1 VFAACTPEPP
11 QECLPADAP
20 WVDFDQ
26 DGYPASVD
34 CNDSDPTIHPGAFE
48 LCDFIDNNCDGR
60 IDEGYP
66 HDDDGFP
73 DCEPVEICDGID
85 NNYNG
90 LVDEG
95 FPDFDGDGVADCVDD
110 HCEVFLDFT
119 SREIPIDEDCTE
131 GVIEVEDPWNV
142 RIEWQWKD
150 GSSTAGSFT
159 TPVVGRFL
167 DTNGDGVV
175 DFADVPIVATTMFST
190 NKLVGLR
197 GDTGELVYEV
207 SGVSGYGGVM
217 LVDADGDGE
226 VEAVAFDA
234 SRRVIALD
242 RFGRTKWTST
252 LTESNT
258 FPHAIIADVD
268 ADGVPEIITQSFMIS
283 GRDGSTIT
291 NFGAPAGIPTHV
303 PTVGD
308 IDLDGVQ
315 EIFIGRNVYRPDGSI
330 KWSHG
335 ITGNAGH
342 WMAIVNIDDDPE
354 GELIV
359 VGASRIGMYEHDGTE
374 IRVVS
379 TSAAERPGPICIAD
393 FDGDGMVELAW
404 TSRGIFAAI
413 ELDGTIMWSTS
424 INDTSGLVAGCA
436 GFDINGDGQYE
447 IVHADVDVF
456 RIWDGKTGTRL
467 FEIGGHRSSTI
478 IEYPTI
484 ADIDGDG
491 NAEILIV
498 SNSHASSWGSV
509 TAFGHAGDGWPPSGE
524 TWPVHDFAVTNIN
537 PDGTVPE
544 VPAPSWQVHNVCRAR
559 PSADTISANLGVE
572 ITDACVSGCV
582 AGVGMIA
589 LAVEVFNTGASD
601 IYIDVPVTIFRPE
614 GSELVPLD
622 TQWFRGG
629 VPGGTRIGGVEFVLP
644 IEDLTDVGFV
654 VRVDDRGRG
663 VGNVAECNE
672 DDNQTAFPYPVCD

>member
-1 VFAACTPEPP
+1 
-11 QECLPADAP
+11 
-20 WVDFDQ
+20 
-26 DGYPASVD
+26 
-34 CNDSDPTIHPGAFE
+34 
-48 LCDFIDNNCDGR
+48 
-60 IDEGYP
+60 
-66 HDDDGFP
+66 
-73 DCEPVEICDGID
+73 
-85 NNYNG
+85 
-90 LVDEG
+90 
-95 FPDFDGDGVADCVDD
+95 
-110 HCEVFLDFT
+110 
-119 SREIPIDEDCTE
+119 
-131 GVIEVEDPWNV
+131 
-142 RIEWQWKD
+142 
-150 GSSTAGSFT
+150 
-159 TPVVGRFL
+159 
-167 DTNGDGVV
+167 
-175 DFADVPIVATTMFST
+175 
-190 NKLVGLR
+190 
-197 GDTGELVYEV
+197 
-207 SGVSGYGGVM
+207 
-217 LVDADGDGE
+217 
-226 VEAVAFDA
+226 
-234 SRRVIALD
+234 
-242 RFGRTKWTST
+242 
-252 LTESNT
+252 
-258 FPHAIIADVD
+258 
-268 ADGVPEIITQSFMIS
+268 
-283 GRDGSTIT
+283 
-291 NFGAPAGIPTHV
+291 
-303 PTVGD
+303 
-308 IDLDGVQ
+308 
-315 EIFIGRNVYRPDGSI
+315 
-330 KWSHG
+330 
-335 ITGNAGH
+335 
-342 WMAIVNIDDDPE
+342 MAIVNIDDDPE

-379 TSAAERPGPICIAD
+379 TGAAERPGPICIAD

-413 ELDGTIMWSTS
+413 ELDGTIMWSTT

-614 GSELVPLD
+614 GGVLVPLD

-644 IEDLTDVGFV
+644 IEDLTEVGFV

-672 DDNQTAFPYPVCD
+672 DVNQTSFPYPVCD